1 MDMLGCMQIMRLD
14 SKRRRPLVF
23 VRPGCLAGLGTY
35 TASRPSMNTSST
47 TGPIGSR
54 AELNRKFLAMNRSVS
69 VCLRTQN
76 YPPGVIMIMHGNA
89 KVYN

>member
-14 SKRRRPLVF
+14 SKRRRPLVL

-35 TASRPSMNTSST
+35 TASRPRMNTSST

-54 AELNRKFLAMNRSVS
+54 VGECLAGNKSTLVGLS
-69 VCLRTQN
+69 AQTC
-76 YPPGVIMIMHGNA
+76 PPRVIMIMHGNA
-89 KVYN
+89 KVYK